1 MLSFFKE
8 SLIMAAKRQAYWQEI
23 IDTQAASGLTKAEF
37 FKSNNISSATY
48 YYWFKKINTQ
58 VKVNRNHI
66 IPIEIT
72 PQSHISPH
80 QTVELLFPNGYQ
92 LSFEASIEPT
102 NLKQILLALNS

>member
-1 MLSFFKE
+1 
-8 SLIMAAKRQAYWQEI
+8 MATERHAYWQGI
-23 IDTQAASGLTKAEF
+23 IDAQVASGLTKADF
-37 FKSNNISSATY
+37 FKLNNINPATY

-58 VKVNRNHI
+58 AKTNRNHI
-66 IPIEIT
+66 LPIETT
-72 PQSHISPH
+72 PQSHMSSH

>member
-1 MLSFFKE
+1 
-8 SLIMAAKRQAYWQEI
+8 MATERQAHWQGI
-23 IDTQAASGLTKAEF
+23 IDKHVASGLSKADF
-37 FKSNNISSATY
+37 FKLNNINPATY

-58 VKVNRNHI
+58 AKTNRNHI
-66 IPIEIT
+66 LPVEIT
-72 PQSHISPH
+72 PRSHISSH